1 MYNSMDVFPVSASKS
16 TRLGEDTKKCENS
29 WWSSSSSRAS
39 RVNAETPLDVSIS
52 RNTHH
57 KKVDAIIVVVVV
69 VVVSIRNAPL
79 DDDDGMMMMIN
90 QSMERE
96 REREKRYA
104 NVVTRFPSS
113 LFVSLEY

>member
-16 TRLGEDTKKCENS
+16 IRLGEDTKKCENS
-29 WWSSSSSRAS
+29 WSSSRAS

-57 KKVDAIIVVVVV
+57 KKVDAIVVVV

-79 DDDDGMMMMIN
+79 MMMM
-90 QSMERE
+90 
-96 REREKRYA
+96 EKK
-104 NVVTRFPSS
+104 
-113 LFVSLEY
+113 

>member
-16 TRLGEDTKKCENS
+16 IRLGEDTKKCENS
-29 WWSSSSSRAS
+29 WSSSRAS

-79 DDDDGMMMMIN
+79 MMMM
-90 QSMERE
+90 
-96 REREKRYA
+96 EKK
-104 NVVTRFPSS
+104 
-113 LFVSLEY
+113 

>member
-16 TRLGEDTKKCENS
+16 IRLGEDTKKCENS
-29 WWSSSSSRAS
+29 WSSSRAS

-69 VVVSIRNAPL
+69 VVSIRNAPL
-79 DDDDGMMMMIN
+79 MMMM
-90 QSMERE
+90 
-96 REREKRYA
+96 EKK
-104 NVVTRFPSS
+104 
-113 LFVSLEY
+113 

>member
-16 TRLGEDTKKCENS
+16 IRLGEDTKKCENS
-29 WWSSSSSRAS
+29 WSSSRAS

-57 KKVDAIIVVVVV
+57 KKVDAITVVVV

-79 DDDDGMMMMIN
+79 MMM
-90 QSMERE
+90 
-96 REREKRYA
+96 EKK
-104 NVVTRFPSS
+104 
-113 LFVSLEY
+113 